1 MDTVSKKRGIA
12 YTLSGGICW
21 GISGC
26 FGQFLFQN
34 KGVTAEWLVSVRLLV
49 AGMLLLAIGY
59 IRQGKAMHE
68 IFHKKKDFKQL
79 LIFSI
84 FGMLFCQYTYF
95 AAVQHSN
102 AGTAT
107 VLQSLASTVVLLYV
121 CIRKP
126 RLPKLFEVCAVF
138 AAVLGVFILS
148 THGNIH
154 NMLLTKQALFFGL
167 LSAVAAA
174 LYNLLAADISR
185 KYSIY
190 MVVGY
195 AMLFGS
201 IAFMAVVHPWKYQ
214 IQMDMETIICLFGVV
229 VVGTAIAFSLYL
241 KGVSIVGPF
250 MGCVLGT
257 VEPVTAIIVS
267 FLFLGSNFEW
277 IDLLGFVMILGTVLM
292 LSSKSSHEQAS

>member
-1 MDTVSKKRGIA
+1 MDRVSKKTGIA

-34 KGVTAEWLVSVRLLV
+34 KGVTAEWLVSIRLLV
-49 AGMLLLAIGY
+49 AGILLLAIGY
-59 IRQGKAMHE
+59 MRQGKTMHE
-68 IFHKKKDFKQL
+68 IFREKKDFKQL

-107 VLQSLASTVVLLYV
+107 VLQSLASTMVLLYV
-121 CIRKP
+121 CISKP

-138 AAVLGVFILS
+138 AAVFGVFLLS

-154 NMLLTKQALFFGL
+154 NMLLTNKALFFGL
-167 LSAVAAA
+167 ISAVAAA
-174 LYNLLAADISR
+174 LYNLLAAEISR
-185 KYSIY
+185 KYGIY
-190 MVVGY
+190 VVVGY
-195 AMLFGS
+195 AMLFAG
-201 IAFMAVVHPWKYQ
+201 IALSVVVHPWTYQ
-214 IQMDMETIICLFGVV
+214 IVMDIETILCLFGVV

-257 VEPVTAIIVS
+257 VEPVTAIIIS
-267 FLFLGSNFEW
+267 FLFLGSDFQW

-292 LSSKSSHEQAS
+292 LSFKSFREQSS

>member
-1 MDTVSKKRGIA
+1 MDMASKKKGIC

-49 AGMLLLAIGY
+49 AGVLLVAIGY
-59 IRQGKAMHE
+59 LRDGRKMNE
-68 IFHKKKDFKQL
+68 VFYKKEDLKQL

-95 AAVQHSN
+95 AGVQHSN

-107 VLQSLASTVVLLYV
+107 VLQSLASTVVLVYV

-126 RLPKLFEVCAVF
+126 RLPKLFEVCAVL
-138 AAVLGVFILS
+138 AAILGVFILS

-154 NMLLTKQALFFGL
+154 NMLLTKKALFFGL
-167 LSAVAAA
+167 ISAVAAA
-174 LYNLLAADISR
+174 LYNLLATEILR
-185 KYSIY
+185 KYGVYVI
-190 MVVGY
+190 VGY
-195 AMLFGS
+195 GMVFAG
-201 IAFMAVVHPWKYQ
+201 IALALVVHPWKYHVP
-214 IQMDMETIICLFGVV
+214 MDMQTVICLFGVV
-229 VVGTAIAFSLYL
+229 VVGTAIAFALYL

-257 VEPVTAIIVS
+257 IEPVTAIVVS
-267 FLFLGSNFEW
+267 FLFLGSEFQW
-277 IDLLGFVMILGTVLM
+277 IDLLGFAMILGTVLM
-292 LSSKSSHEQAS
+292 LSLRSSQNQTL